1 MKKVVIFDFDGT
13 IANTTELSY
22 QVYEGLFAHYKE
34 KKLSHKEIDDLKR
47 LPLKERMKKQKV
59 SSFKIPSLIRKTR
72 KILAEI
78 IDQAE
83 IYADMKEMLY
93 FLKEQGVILIIVSS
107 NSASNIKVFLKKEK
121 IDVFDHIEAGSSYFG
136 KARRIKK
143 ILKRI
148 NIKTRDA
155 LYIGDEIRDIKA
167 SHQIG
172 IEVIAV
178 AYGFDDKELLKEENP
193 TYLASSVA
201 EIKAILM
208 SK

>member
-59 SSFKIPSLIRKTR
+59 SIFKIPSLIRKTR

-78 IDQAE
+78 IDQAK
-83 IYADMKEMLY
+83 IYDDMKELLY
-93 FLKEQGVILIIVSS
+93 LLKEHGVILIIVSS
-107 NSASNIKVFLKKEK
+107 NLASSIQMFIEKEE
-121 IDVFDHIEAGSSYFG
+121 IDVFDHIEASSSYFG

-143 ILKRI
+143 MLKKVGVKAQDTI
-148 NIKTRDA
+148 
-155 LYIGDEIRDIKA
+155 YIGDETRDIIA
-167 SHQIG
+167 SHQVG

-178 AYGFDDKELLKEENP
+178 AYGFDDKKLLKAEKP
-193 TYLASSVA
+193 TYVVDNVLELKEV
-201 EIKAILM
+201 LM
-208 SK
+208 NK

>member
-1 MKKVVIFDFDGT
+1 
-13 IANTTELSY
+13 
-22 QVYEGLFAHYKE
+22 
-34 KKLSHKEIDDLKR
+34 
-47 LPLKERMKKQKV
+47 MKKQKV

>member
-59 SSFKIPSLIRKTR
+59 SIFKIPSLIRKTR

-143 ILKRI
+143 ILK
-148 NIKTRDA
+148 K
-155 LYIGDEIRDIKA
+155 E
-167 SHQIG
+167 
-172 IEVIAV
+172 
-178 AYGFDDKELLKEENP
+178 GFLL
-193 TYLASSVA
+193 
-201 EIKAILM
+201 
-208 SK
+208 